1 MEALFSELEKARNTW
16 ANLYALLV
24 QAKYD
29 VGRNQPQINNQ
40 TVETLHRRT
49 AFVLASIAALQPKEP
64 NSLQAIILSS
74 EAHKVRGPCP
84 RRGVS

>member
-40 TVETLHRRT
+40 TVETLHRR
-49 AFVLASIAALQPKEP
+49 VNRPGIAGG
-64 NSLQAIILSS
+64 SL
-74 EAHKVRGPCP
+74 V
-84 RRGVS
+84 